1 MRGPSSDD
9 GALNTSPYLWH
20 FSHLFTYSIESLA
33 KAHPPKCWPAMPP
46 CTSSSTYASS
56 SESRNFMSGVEN
68 PLLKSYPSMIVCLQ
82 AIRFIVFASVGLFGS
97 FPSQVLPYWCHP
109 CSWSGFDRGHHRRV
123 RPVTEVSQSLLYE
136 GMFISLALVLASLD
150 NTSTL
155 VFCSLGM
162 CDISIESKLSILF
175 MTVTRYFYRR
185 ASFICVSPLL
195 RKPPAENPSS
205 LELLGRLGLELGRAL
220 VSQLCT
226 LPGCWSPR
234 IQTRRIIRPSILL
247 CFQG

>member
-1 MRGPSSDD
+1 
-9 GALNTSPYLWH
+9 
-20 FSHLFTYSIESLA
+20 
-33 KAHPPKCWPAMPP
+33 
-46 CTSSSTYASS
+46 
-56 SESRNFMSGVEN
+56 
-68 PLLKSYPSMIVCLQ
+68 MIVCLQ

-247 CFQG
+247 CFQGWHLLPHLWCWRIRQWILSISSTVESWAEWILLRSLQTFGVTPYFY